1 MTAISTPPEPPP
13 PAHRP
18 RLGRRHL
25 KWAGI
30 WLLALLLG
38 LMSAAPIV
46 FIILTSFKT
55 FIQTQILPPVWPDLT
70 NLENYTSLFT
80 GDGGARGPLVRSLI
94 VATAT
99 MLITL
104 AVAIPAAYSLARY
117 RIVRKKDIQF
127 WIISTRMM
135 PLIAAIVP
143 LSSMLLSLHLS
154 NTIQGLIIVYVGI
167 NLSFAVWLLT
177 IFFQSVPLQIEEAA
191 QIDGLSRL
199 QTMWRVTIPIARP
212 SIIVVA
218 IFTWIFSWNEF
229 LGALVLTTGESETLP
244 VYLSRYASNTL
255 TAYQE
260 MAAVATVQI
269 VPALL
274 ITFFAQRYIVKGLS
288 MGALSAE

>member
-1 MTAISTPPEPPP
+1 MTAISEPA
-13 PAHRP
+13 PAERRP

-38 LMSAAPIV
+38 LMSAAPIL
-46 FIILTSFKT
+46 FIVLTSFKT
-55 FIQTQILPPVWPDLT
+55 FIQTQILPPAWPDLT
-70 NLENYTSLFT
+70 NLENYTAMFS
-80 GDGGARGPLVRSLI
+80 GDGGARGPLVRSWI

-99 MLITL
+99 TLITL

-117 RIVRKKDIQF
+117 RIARKKDIQF

-143 LSSMLLSLHLS
+143 LSSMLLAVHLS
-154 NTIQGLIIVYVGI
+154 NTVQGLIIVYVGI

-177 IFFQSVPLQIEEAA
+177 IFFQGVPLQIEEAA
-191 QIDGLSRL
+191 QLDGHSRL
-199 QTMWRVTIPIARP
+199 GTMFKVTIPIARP
-212 SIIVVA
+212 SIVVVA
-218 IFTWIFSWNEF
+218 IFTWIFAWNEF
-229 LGALVLTTGESETLP
+229 LAALVLTTGESQTLP
-244 VYLSRYASNTL
+244 VFLSRYASNTL

-269 VPALL
+269 IPAVL
-274 ITFFAQRYIVKGLS
+274 ITFFAQKYIVKGLS